1 MNPNEEIIWKSI
13 QQQDKLVF
21 EIYYKENYSSFFLLA
36 CKYLKN
42 PVQAQE
48 IVNDIFVKLWQDGH
62 EMIIESSLK
71 SYICK
76 AIINRSIN
84 VLNKNKKEAQ
94 NQKELGHWSEE
105 GYELRQLEETELKI
119 RIYKAID
126 QLPEQCQRVFKM
138 SRFEGMKQQGIA
150 DKLGISVKTVKN
162 HITHAL
168 KQLGKAVDI
177 LLIATL
183 IIKIFFQNQ

>member
-21 EIYYKENYSSFFLLA
+21 EIYYKENYRSFFLLA